1 MYIDNQIRRSETYR
15 NPVRILVRGPDF
27 WSGFRS
33 GLEPGPVR
41 GTDLGS
47 ELWSGPDFG
56 PDNKKKYNYSDRT

>member
-27 WSGFRS
+27 RSGFRS

-56 PDNKKKYNYSDRT
+56 PDNKKL

>member
-33 GLEPGPVR
+33 GLKPGPVR
-41 GTDLGS
+41 DTDLGS
-47 ELWSGPDFG
+47 ELLVWSGFRSG
-56 PDNKKKYNYSDRT
+56 